1 MGRELLLLGLLR
13 RWGTYGYQLHEFLE
27 QRLAFLTDLK
37 KPTAYALLER
47 LRRAGYVRV
56 NRERAGNRPERRVY
70 HVTPAGDTYFFQLL
84 RENLGG
90 FSPPHFPDAI
100 GLYFLDTLPPEE
112 VQLLLRERLAAIE
125 DRLSEFRP
133 RTEGHRGT
141 VVEPVLEHYLAHLEA
156 DRTLLAGLL
165 RRQEGAT
172 TPVAARPE
180 TERGERERFDPQEE
194 G

>member
-1 MGRELLLLGLLR
+1 MDRELLLLGLLR

-47 LRRAGYVRV
+47 LRRAGYVSAS
-56 NRERAGNRPERRVY
+56 RERAGNRPERRVY
-70 HVTPAGDTYFFQLL
+70 HVTPDGDAHFRRLL
-84 RENLGG
+84 RENLGR
-90 FSPPHFPDAI
+90 FSPPRFPDAI
-100 GLYFLDTLPPEE
+100 GLYFLDVLPPGEAE
-112 VQLLLRERLAAIE
+112 TLLRERLAAIE

-133 RTEGHRGT
+133 RAEGHRGT

-156 DRTLLAGLL
+156 DRTFLAGLL
-165 RRQEGAT
+165 RRREGAA
-172 TPVAARPE
+172 TPVEARPE
-180 TERGERERFDPQEE
+180 TERGERELFDPQEE